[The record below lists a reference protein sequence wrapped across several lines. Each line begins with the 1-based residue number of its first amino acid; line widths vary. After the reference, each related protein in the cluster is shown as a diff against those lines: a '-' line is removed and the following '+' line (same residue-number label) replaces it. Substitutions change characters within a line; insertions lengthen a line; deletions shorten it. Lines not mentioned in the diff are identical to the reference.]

1 MMYFVPSWYHGN
13 EYKENEQY
21 FYVRRAVTEFDDSVK
36 QIQMFNRNN
45 IMDYKILNLSYSPN
59 FRHFL
64 HRQSVF
70 HAPYWSCFDAI
81 QEIKR
86 KQVDILSFHDLM
98 WPDHT
103 EFVYT
108 PFCIVAYVN
117 NMKYAEVQFGEDGN
131 MIEVLLFKENTLIR
145 KNIYDDRG
153 FLSSSI
159 VFEKGNPL
167 YKQFLDEKGIWK
179 FYQFFED
186 GHIEINGENP
196 FYLIDNKRYKFNCLN
211 YNSM

>member
-36 QIQMFNRNN
+36 QIQMFNRND

-98 WPDHT
+98 WPEHT

-108 PFCIVAYVN
+108 QFCIIAYVN
-117 NMKYAEVQFGEDGN
+117 NQKYAEIQFGEDGN
-131 MIEVLLFKENTLIR
+131 MIEVFLYQDNMLVR
-145 KNIYDDRG
+145 KNVYDDRG
-153 FLSSSI
+153 FLSVTIIYENNQPIYEQEI
-159 VFEKGNPL
+159 VS
-167 YKQFLDEKGIWK
+167 FL
-179 FYQFFED
+179 
-186 GHIEINGENP
+186 
-196 FYLIDNKRYKFNCLN
+196 
-211 YNSM
+211 